1 MLLSSKSIVSAALL
15 TLTHSHEDVQESF
28 LWYHLLQELH
38 FLYIIR
44 TKKIVLCHWPK
55 QKLLLQMVGHV
66 YSLLLFIHKCLLS
79 WDARTVFPFPIQQP
93 SSKQPHYIFMRFGH
107 FRCLINT
114 VDHVIVET
122 QDWNQPAKCYPL
134 LIHHLVI
141 ISLVQAVPILD
152 CLERDAVSRFVGA
165 SSSVFQGESEAQTS
179 SKYVNECHS
188 RASVAE
194 PGCRW
199 HDCVC
204 RVQICPHG
212 LAAAAGSCRALPRSA
227 CLKRHVKSGN
237 CVCICRRLDS
247 FQKRLW
253 FRPPIKCSAVV
264 QPEQIKSLFGQHFD
278 CPVLGVVGNELG
290 FNQHW
295 KLNIKSVTRVIC
307 HWTDLLQ
314 IKLWESLK
322 VN

>member
-1 MLLSSKSIVSAALL
+1 M
-15 TLTHSHEDVQESF
+15 
-28 LWYHLLQELH
+28 
-38 FLYIIR
+38 
-44 TKKIVLCHWPK
+44 LCHWPK

-79 WDARTVFPFPIQQP
+79 WDACTIFPFPIQQP

-122 QDWNQPAKCYPL
+122 QDWNQPSKCNPL

-165 SSSVFQGESEAQTS
+165 SSFVFQGESEAQTS
-179 SKYVNECHS
+179 CKYVNGCHS

-199 HDCVC
+199 HDCIAEFKFIPTAWQLPPDLAMLSRSQPVSNVTW
-204 RVQICPHG
+204 RVETAYVFSGVSTVSRKDCDSG
-212 LAAAAGSCRALPRSA
+212 L
-227 CLKRHVKSGN
+227 
-237 CVCICRRLDS
+237 
-247 FQKRLW
+247 Q
-253 FRPPIKCSAVV
+253 
-264 QPEQIKSLFGQHFD
+264 
-278 CPVLGVVGNELG
+278 
-290 FNQHW
+290 
-295 KLNIKSVTRVIC
+295 
-307 HWTDLLQ
+307 
-314 IKLWESLK
+314 
-322 VN
+322 